1 MEKRIDREIR
11 EQEGLLQDIEEIT
24 ALKMMP
30 LKYHKDRLVWADG
43 YGLKYTGLGHVH
55 DLLGL
60 LYIGSSTFR
69 GETIE
74 IKPQDHID
82 VKHDSGR
89 KIAGQRI

>member
-1 MEKRIDREIR
+1 MIR
-11 EQEGLLQDIEEIT
+11 VPHFSESVGCVILQS
-24 ALKMMP
+24 
-30 LKYHKDRLVWADG
+30 RR
-43 YGLKYTGLGHVH
+43 YGMAVLAAIKSFPARPRHLGLGHVH